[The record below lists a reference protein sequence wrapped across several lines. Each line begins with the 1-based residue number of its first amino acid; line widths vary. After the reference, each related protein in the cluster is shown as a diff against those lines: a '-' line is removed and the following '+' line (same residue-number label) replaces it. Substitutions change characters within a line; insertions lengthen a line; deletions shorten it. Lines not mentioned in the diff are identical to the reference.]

1 MEGAG
6 APRIGLALG
15 GGGAKGLAHIP
26 LLETFDAL
34 RVRPAALAG
43 SSIGAV
49 LAAVYASGTSGA
61 EIRAGLDAFLFAEG
75 ENGTRGLLELS
86 SRLRRIFDLVDFELG
101 SGGFVRGEK
110 FVSFLYDEIR
120 VARFEDLE
128 IPLQVVATD
137 FWTREAVVF
146 ESGELLPAIR
156 ASMSLPA
163 LFTPV
168 VIGERVL
175 MDGGTV
181 NPVPYDLLWD
191 RCDLTVAVDV
201 AGRRTPPPE
210 RIPSLFDSIFTTFQ
224 IMSKAIVDE
233 KLGRRPPD
241 LLLRPD
247 IVDVQMLEFG
257 AAHRIYAQT
266 EPSCREL
273 RAWLEARLAGRSDA
287 AAIRT

>member
-1 MEGAG
+1 VPA
-6 APRIGLALG
+6 ARLRPPRIGLALG

-34 RVRPAALAG
+34 GVRPAVLSG

-49 LAAVYASGTSGA
+49 LAAVYASGTSA
-61 EIRAGLDAFLFAEG
+61 EQMRAGLEEFLFAEG
-75 ENGTRGLLELS
+75 GDGQRSLRDLSRSLL
-86 SRLRRIFDLVDFELG
+86 RILDLVDLELG

-110 FVSFLYDEIR
+110 FVDFLYDEIR
-120 VARFEDLE
+120 AARFEDLE
-128 IPLQVVATD
+128 IPLRVVATD
-137 FWTREAVVF
+137 FWSREAVVF

-175 MDGGTV
+175 IDGGTV
-181 NPVPYDLLWD
+181 NPVPWDLLWD
-191 RCDLTVAVDV
+191 LCDLTVAVDV
-201 AGRRTPPPE
+201 AGMRTPPE
-210 RIPSLFDSIFTTFQ
+210 DRIPSLFDSIFTTFQ

-233 KLGRRPPD
+233 KLRRRPPD

-257 AAHRIYAQT
+257 AAHRIFEQA
-266 EPSCREL
+266 EPACGEL
-273 RAWLEARLAGRSDA
+273 RAWLEAHLAGV
-287 AAIRT
+287 RT